1 MNTNLLRC
9 DCVLTNVLF
18 CSSIGE
24 TSPQPAGSASSGFS
38 DDDSLYC
45 DASQSL
51 TIEQFIESVLQK
63 GKNGLQNEYLEIKGV
78 PPDGNFDEA
87 R

>member
-1 MNTNLLRC
+1 M
-9 DCVLTNVLF
+9 LTNVLF